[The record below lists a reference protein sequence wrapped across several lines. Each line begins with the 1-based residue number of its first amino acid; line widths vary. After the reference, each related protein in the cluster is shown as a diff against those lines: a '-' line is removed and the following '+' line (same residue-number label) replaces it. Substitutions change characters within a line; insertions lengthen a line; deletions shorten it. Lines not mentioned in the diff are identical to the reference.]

1 MSGQTCFDTS
11 CARPRGIIRRLLL
24 SQTPAWRLPHRM
36 PVLALPRARALPSM
50 KHQRGLALAL
60 VLGLCALMAAGVLSL
75 LVTAAVLYPQLP
87 DTSGLAHYQP
97 KQPLRVYTADG
108 VEIGG
113 FGSEKRQFLPFE
125 KIPKLMRDS
134 LLAVEDSRFY
144 EHHGID
150 PIGVLRAVL
159 ANVTGGRTQGAST
172 ITQQVART
180 FFLTR
185 EKTLSRKL
193 KEALLSL
200 KIEREL
206 GKDQILTLYMNQI
219 YLGARSY
226 GFAEAAQTYFGKP
239 LSALS
244 AAECAMLAGLPQ
256 NPANVNPIKNPT
268 RARARQLVALS
279 RMHTEGV
286 LNDEQ
291 YAAAKAEKLSVR
303 NPAEAEVH
311 AEYVAEMARAQ
322 VFAQYGD
329 KAYTSGMKVVTTLR
343 AAEQQAAWKALRK
356 ALIDREVGQA
366 WRGPEGQ
373 EDLDRDLED
382 TDPAVS
388 QVLSDYND
396 DEMLHAAV
404 VTQASAKR
412 VTVVLAGGEVIPV
425 GGKGLRQVQAALAPK
440 ASDKLRLRRGS
451 VVRAAQQGGDWVI
464 TQWPE
469 AEGAVVAL
477 DPRDGQ
483 VRAMVGG
490 FDFQRNQ
497 FNHATQGWRQ
507 PGSSYKPFLYA
518 AALENGVMPET
529 LVNDAPLS
537 VGDWS
542 PSNADGQF
550 EGPMPLHTALAKS
563 KNMVSIRLVQL
574 LGPQAARTWTGRFGF
589 DVDKQPDNLTLA
601 LGAGA
606 TTPLQLA
613 SAYAVIANG
622 GMKVS
627 PVVIRRIT
635 NGEGKVVF
643 EAPTKVLDEG
653 DRVVPARNAFLTGTL
668 LNEVARSGTAARA
681 QAQLKRPDLYGK
693 TGTTN
698 DVVDAWF
705 AGFQPHVAAVV
716 WLGYDTPRSLGSHAS
731 GASLALPVW
740 IQYMATALGREPV
753 IEMPTPEGVVRLES
767 GWRYKEWADGGFLK
781 ELGTDNEP
789 ISPSLI
795 PRPPE
800 PGSAPAGLEDRL
812 KAFIDKLF

>member
-1 MSGQTCFDTS
+1 MLLGA
-11 CARPRGIIRRLLL
+11 CAIAVVG
-24 SQTPAWRLPHRM
+24 
-36 PVLALPRARALPSM
+36 VLAL
-50 KHQRGLALAL
+50 LA
-60 VLGLCALMAAGVLSL
+60 
-75 LVTAAVLYPQLP
+75 TAALLYPQLP
-87 DTSGLAHYQP
+87 DTSGLANYQP

-150 PIGVLRAVL
+150 PIGVLRAVVS
-159 ANVTGGRTQGAST
+159 NVTGGRTQGAST

-185 EKTLSRKL
+185 EKTISRKL

-206 GKDQILTLYMNQI
+206 SKDQILTLYMNQI

-226 GFAEAAQTYFGKP
+226 GFAEASQTYFGKP
-239 LSALS
+239 LSALN

-279 RMHTEGV
+279 RMHSEGV

-291 YAAAKAEKLSVR
+291 YAAAKAEKLNVR

-311 AEYVAEMARAQ
+311 AEHVAEMARAE
-322 VFAQYGD
+322 VFAQYGER
-329 KAYTSGMKVVTTLR
+329 AYTSGMKVVTTLR
-343 AAEQQAAWKALRK
+343 AADQQAAWKAVRR
-356 ALIDREVGQA
+356 ALIEREIGQP
-366 WRGPEGQ
+366 WRGPEGH
-373 EDLDRDLED
+373 EDLDRDLAD

-388 QVLSDYND
+388 QVLNEYND

-404 VTQASAKR
+404 VTDVNAKR
-412 VTVVLAGGEVIPV
+412 VTLVLAGGEVIPIS
-425 GGKGLRQVQAALAPK
+425 GKGLRQVQAALSPK

-451 VVRAAQQGGDWVI
+451 VVRAAQLGGPSGDWVI

-469 AEGAVVAL
+469 AEGALVAL

-483 VRAMVGG
+483 IRAMVGG

-529 LVNDAPLS
+529 VVNDAPLS
-537 VGDWS
+537 VGGWT

-550 EGPMPLHTALAKS
+550 DGPMTLRTALAKS

-574 LGPQAARTWTGRFGF
+574 MGPQAARAWTGRYGF

-627 PVVIRRIT
+627 PVLIRRIT
-635 NGEGKVVF
+635 NGDGKVVF
-643 EAPTKVLDEG
+643 EAPVKAIDEG
-653 DRVVPARNAFLTGTL
+653 DRVVPARNAFITATL
-668 LNEVARSGTAARA
+668 LNEVTRTGTAARA
-681 QAQLKRPDLYGK
+681 QALLKRPDLYGK

-740 IQYMATALGREPV
+740 IQYMATALSREPV
-753 IEMPTPEGVVRLES
+753 LELPVPEGVVRQDS
-767 GWRYKEWADGGFLK
+767 GWRYKEWADGGFLR
-781 ELGTDNEP
+781 ELGLDDTP
-789 ISPSLI
+789 IGPELI

-800 PGSAPAGLEDRL
+800 GGASLGTQLEDRL
-812 KAFIDKLF
+812 KSFIDKLF

>member
-1 MSGQTCFDTS
+1 
-11 CARPRGIIRRLLL
+11 
-24 SQTPAWRLPHRM
+24 M
-36 PVLALPRARALPSM
+36 PVLALPRARARTRPLGAM
-50 KHQRGLALAL
+50 NRQRGFVLALA
-60 VLGLCALMAAGVLSL
+60 LGLCALMAAGVLSL
-75 LVTAAVLYPQLP
+75 LVTAAVLSPQLP
-87 DTSGLAHYQP
+87 DTRGLAHYQP

-125 KIPKLMRDS
+125 EIPKLMRDS

-150 PIGVLRAVL
+150 PIGVLRAVV
-159 ANVTGGRTQGAST
+159 ANLTGGRTQGAST

-256 NPANVNPIKNPT
+256 NPANVNPIKNPA

-291 YAAAKAEKLSVR
+291 YAAAKAERLSVR

-311 AEYVAEMARAQ
+311 AEHVAEMARAQ

-343 AAEQQAAWKALRK
+343 ATEQQAAWKALRK

-382 TDPAVS
+382 TDPAIS
-388 QVLSDYND
+388 QVLNDYND
-396 DEMLHAAV
+396 DEMLHVAV

-425 GGKGLRQVQAALAPK
+425 SGKGLRQVQAALAPK

-451 VVRAAQQGGDWVI
+451 VVRATQQGGEWVI

-469 AEGAVVAL
+469 AEGALVAL

-483 VRAMVGG
+483 IRAMVGG

-537 VGDWS
+537 VGNWA

-574 LGPQAARTWTGRFGF
+574 LGPQAARAWTGRYGF

-627 PVVIRRIT
+627 PMVIRRIT
-635 NGEGKVVF
+635 NGDGKVVF
-643 EAPTKVLDEG
+643 EAPVKVLDES
-653 DRVVPARNAFLTGTL
+653 DRVVPARNAFVTATL

-740 IQYMATALGREPV
+740 IQYMATALSREPV
-753 IEMPTPEGVVRLES
+753 LALPVPEGVVRQDT
-767 GWRYKEWADGGFLK
+767 GWRYKEWADGGFLR
-781 ELGTDNEP
+781 ELGMDDTP
-789 ISPSLI
+789 IGPDLI

-800 PGSAPAGLEDRL
+800 GGASLGTQLEDRL

>member
-1 MSGQTCFDTS
+1 MSAPRRPS
-11 CARPRGIIRRLLL
+11 HAPAIARQRGVITLLL
-24 SQTPAWRLPHRM
+24 IA
-36 PVLALPRARALPSM
+36 VLSACL
-50 KHQRGLALAL
+50 LA
-60 VLGLCALMAAGVLSL
+60 AAGLGITAVL
-75 LVTAAVLYPQLP
+75 LYPQLP

-113 FGSEKRQFLPFE
+113 FGSEKRQFVPFE

-150 PIGVLRAVL
+150 PIGVLRAVVS
-159 ANVTGGRTQGAST
+159 NVTGGRTQGAST

-185 EKTLSRKL
+185 EKTVSRKL

-206 GKDQILTLYMNQI
+206 SKDQILTLYMNQI

-226 GFAEAAQTYFGKP
+226 GFAEASQTYFGKP

-279 RMHTEGV
+279 RMHSEGV
-286 LNDEQ
+286 LTDEQ
-291 YAAAKAEKLSVR
+291 YAEAKAEKLNVR
-303 NPAEAEVH
+303 NPGEAEVH

-343 AAEQQAAWKALRK
+343 AAEQQAAWKALRR
-356 ALIDREVGQA
+356 ALIDREVGLP

-373 EDLDRDLED
+373 EDLDRDLAD
-382 TDPAVS
+382 TDPAIS

-404 VTQASAKR
+404 VTEVSAKR
-412 VTVVLAGGEVIPV
+412 VTVVLAGGEVIPIS
-425 GGKGLRQVQAALAPK
+425 GKGLRQVQAALGSK

-451 VVRAAQQGGDWVI
+451 VVRAAQFGGPSGDWVI

-483 VRAMVGG
+483 IRAMVGG

-497 FNHATQGWRQ
+497 FNHVTQGWRQ

-518 AALENGVMPET
+518 AAMENGVMPET

-550 EGPMPLHTALAKS
+550 DGPMPLHTALAKS

-574 LGPQAARTWTGRFGF
+574 MGPQAARAWTGRFGF

-627 PVVIRRIT
+627 PMVIRRIT
-635 NGEGKVVF
+635 NGDGKVVF
-643 EAPTKVLDEG
+643 DAPVKTIDES
-653 DRVVPARNAFLTGTL
+653 DRVVPARNAFMTATL

-716 WLGYDTPRSLGSHAS
+716 WLGYDTPRSLGTHAS

-740 IQYMATALGREPV
+740 IQYMATALSREPV
-753 IEMPTPEGVVRLES
+753 SELRAPEGVVRLES
-767 GWRYKEWADGGFLK
+767 GWRYSEWASGGFLK

-795 PRPPE
+795 PRTPE
-800 PGSAPAGLEDRL
+800 PGSTGGGIEDRL